1 MLPFREDVHFLLPG
15 RYLGVLAVQ
24 VPRLQNFLIYL
35 GDPWNRFCNLISK
48 VPVFPPLASKEL
60 RSLFFWYCSLHWPEI
75 ATCCFSSRWRNASKQ
90 NPLPSPHQKCHS
102 TSLSCHSQQV
112 LSGRS
117 YDSRLYALTLTC
129 FLFLVRILCCLFF
142 YISFSLLFFSFLRQD
157 WSNHL
162 VHRYCK

>member
-75 ATCCFSSRWRNASKQ
+75 ATCFSVFPADGGMPQSRTHFLRPTKSATLPLCLATVSKCFQAEAMIHVFM
-90 NPLPSPHQKCHS
+90 L
-102 TSLSCHSQQV
+102 SLSPV
-112 LSGRS
+112 
-117 YDSRLYALTLTC
+117 
-129 FLFLVRILCCLFF
+129 
-142 YISFSLLFFSFLRQD
+142 FSFL
-157 WSNHL
+157 L
-162 VHRYCK
+162 GFYAVCFFIFLLAYFFFLF